1 MRLLVTGGAGFI
13 GSNFIHYLLDQ
24 FPSAQVVNLDALT
37 YAGNPDNLRDVEAHP
52 RYTFVQGRVE
62 DRTLVERLMTDVD
75 SVIHFA
81 AESHVDRSIAD
92 ATPFL
97 TTNVLGTHVLLE
109 AARKT
114 GIQRL
119 LHVSTDEVYGSL
131 GAEGFSTEESPLR
144 PRSPYAA
151 SKAGADHLALAYAH
165 TYNLPVV
172 VVRLSNNYG
181 PYQYPEKFL
190 PLLITNAL
198 QGEALPIYGDGQN
211 VREWL
216 HVEDACRAL
225 ARLLQDGKPG
235 EAYNVGGGKGYPNL
249 EVARMVLQ
257 VMGRPE
263 SLITFV
269 ADRPGHDFR
278 YALDCAKIQRE
289 LGWTPTI
296 AFADGLHSV
305 IAWYREH
312 GPWWMQLKTRLGR
325 ATRGY
330 WT

>member
-13 GSNFIHYLLDQ
+13 GSNFIHYVLEHV
-24 FPSAQVVNLDALT
+24 PSAQVINLDALT
-37 YAGNPDNLRDVEAHP
+37 YAGNPENLRDVEAHP
-52 RYTFVQGRVE
+52 RYTFIHGRVE
-62 DRTLVERLMTDVD
+62 DRTLVERSMADAD

-114 GIQRL
+114 GVQRL

-131 GAEGFSTEESPLR
+131 GAEGYFTEQSPLQ

-165 TYNLPVV
+165 TFSLPVL

-190 PLLITNAL
+190 PVLITNAF
-198 QGEALPIYGDGQN
+198 QGAALPIYGDGQN

-225 ARLLQDGKPG
+225 TLLLQHGRPG
-235 EAYNVGGGKGYPNL
+235 EVYNVGAGQGYPNL
-249 EVARMVLQ
+249 EVARMVLE
-257 VMGRPE
+257 VIGRPT

-278 YALDCAKIQRE
+278 YALDCTKMQRE
-289 LGWTPTI
+289 FGWTPSI
-296 AFADGLHSV
+296 AFADGLRRV
-305 IAWYREH
+305 ILWYQDH
-312 GPWWMQLKTRLGR
+312 GPWWTQLKARLGR
-325 ATRGY
+325 ESQGY